1 MENKNATLA
10 NILGDIGDKLK
21 ELDEEKNAAKFYQN
35 TVSRMGK
42 LWNDMLDG
50 VLGIGQLQ
58 LLRVLIAFQLNMSCR
73 FDAKNM
79 ASSLSVLNT

>member
-1 MENKNATLA
+1 MENKNGTLA
-10 NILGDIGDKLK
+10 NIIGDIGDKLK
-21 ELDEEKNAAKFYQN
+21 ELDEEKNAVKFYQN
-35 TVSRMGK
+35 SVSRMGK

-50 VLGIGQLQ
+50 VLSIGQLQ